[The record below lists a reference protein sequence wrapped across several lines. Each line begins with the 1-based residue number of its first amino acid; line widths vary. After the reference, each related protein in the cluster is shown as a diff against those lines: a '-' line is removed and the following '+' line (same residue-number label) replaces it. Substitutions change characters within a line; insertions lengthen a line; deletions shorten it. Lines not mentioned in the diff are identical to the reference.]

1 MANRNEL
8 LSELEKKL
16 NIKFKDIKYLEIA
29 LTHSS
34 FANGKKTIEF
44 NERLEFLGD
53 SILSLCISEYL
64 FKKYNDKYEGEL
76 TRLRS
81 LIVCEYSLYEI
92 ARSWNMGA
100 YLNMSKGEELT
111 GGRERVSILADS
123 VEALIAAV
131 YLDAGFESAKE
142 FVLTNF
148 KSTIE
153 KAIKNEIV
161 LDYKTK
167 LQEILQENGEVNIAY
182 KLLKYEGPPHRRKF
196 YSEVG
201 INGENLGLGAGFS
214 KKDSEQDAAHNA
226 LNAMENKNE

>member
-1 MANRNEL
+1 MNNRDDLLNEL
-8 LSELEKKL
+8 QNKL
-16 NIKFKDIKYLEIA
+16 NIKFKDIKYLKIA

-34 FANGKKTIEF
+34 FANGKTNVEF
-44 NERLEFLGD
+44 NERFEFLGD
-53 SILSLCISEYL
+53 SILSICISEYL

-92 ARSWNMGA
+92 ARIWNMGA

-131 YLDAGFESAKE
+131 YLDSGFESVRE
-142 FVLTNF
+142 FILSNF
-148 KSTIE
+148 QTTIK
-153 KAIKNEIV
+153 KAITNEIV

-167 LQEILQENGEVNIAY
+167 LQEILQENGEVNIEY
-182 KLLKYEGPPHRRKF
+182 ELLKFEGPPHRRKF
-196 YSEVG
+196 YSQVG
-201 INGENLGLGAGFS
+201 INGKNLGLGSGFS
-214 KKDSEQDAAHNA
+214 KKDSEQDAAQNA
-226 LNAMENKNE
+226 LKCLEIKNE

>member
-1 MANRNEL
+1 MNNREDL
-8 LSELEKKL
+8 LNDLQKKL
-16 NIKFKDIKYLEIA
+16 NIKFRDIKYLKIA

-34 FANGKKTIEF
+34 FANGKTGVEF
-44 NERLEFLGD
+44 NERFEFLGD
-53 SILSLCISEYL
+53 SILSICISEYL
-64 FKKYNDKYEGEL
+64 FRKYNDKYEGEL

-92 ARSWNMGA
+92 ARAWNMGL

-142 FVLTNF
+142 FVLSNF
-148 KSTIE
+148 KLTIK
-153 KAIKNEIV
+153 KAITNEIV

-167 LQEILQENGEVNIAY
+167 LQEILQENGEVSIEY

-196 YSEVG
+196 YSEVEK
-201 INGENLGLGAGFS
+201 NGESLGFGSGFS
-214 KKDSEQDAAHNA
+214 KKDSEQDAAQNA
-226 LNAMENKNE
+226 LKNLRNKNV